1 MDTKPG
7 FRKVPVQ
14 AAASSKAAA
23 VRASAAAIA
32 GFATTAVVAACAPGQ
47 GGAET
52 TSAAPNPSTSQSI
65 SAGQYADGQYEALGS
80 YGSGPSSISV
90 NVTLDNGTVTAVRVI
105 PNATNETSLDYQKR
119 FAEAVPAVVVGR
131 RMDDLNVGKI
141 AGSSSTPDG
150 FNNALTEIKEAA
162 QQR

>member
-1 MDTKPG
+1 MDKKPG
-7 FRKVPVQ
+7 FREVPVQ
-14 AAASSKAAA
+14 AAASSRAKVA
-23 VRASAAAIA
+23 RASAAAIA

-52 TSAAPNPSTSQSI
+52 PSAAPSPSTSQST
-65 SAGQYADGQYEALGS
+65 SARQYADGEYEAVGS
-80 YGSGPSSISV
+80 YGNGPSSIGVS
-90 NVTLDNGTVTAVRVI
+90 VTLANGIVTAVRVI
-105 PNATNETSLDYQKR
+105 PNATDETSLDYQKR

-131 RMDDLNVGKI
+131 RIDKLNVGKI

-150 FNNALTEIKEAA
+150 FNNAVTKIKVAA